1 MQILCAVLE
10 CGLLAGVPMRP
21 EEIARL
27 MRWLAGP
34 RTEQTDPD
42 DAAKGDGGGYSRGT
56 RRLSMIGIGILS
68 VALLSGTSP
77 AAAVDVAAERAALA
91 RADKAWSEAAVSKDV
106 ERVVSFWTDDATV
119 YPPGQPAVVGK
130 DALRRYVTEGFA
142 IPGFSIRWETRA
154 FEVSASGDMAYGLGT
169 NVVTMNDAQGKVM
182 TERGRGVTVWRKG
195 KDGSWKCVVDVWNA
209 GPVMPPPGH

>member
-1 MQILCAVLE
+1 MIGL
-10 CGLLAGVPMRP
+10 GLLQVA
-21 EEIARL
+21 
-27 MRWLAGP
+27 
-34 RTEQTDPD
+34 
-42 DAAKGDGGGYSRGT
+42 
-56 RRLSMIGIGILS
+56 
-68 VALLSGTSP
+68 ALL
-77 AAAVDVAAERAALA
+77 AVVERTALA

-106 ERVVSFWTDDATV
+106 ESVLSFWTDDAIV
-119 YPPGQPAVVGK
+119 YPPGQPPVVGK

-142 IPGFSIRWETRA
+142 IPGFSIRWETSA

-209 GPVMPPPGH
+209 GPLMPPPGP